1 MPNDEKQNKK
11 IVRILYTNWKGVTSY
26 RNIIPESIEYK
37 STEWHP
43 EEQWILNAIDV
54 DKNAMRGFSL
64 KDIKEWM

>member
-11 IVRILYTNWKGVTSY
+11 MVRILYTNWKGVTSY